1 MNLGKSTSQV
11 CFWLSNKAEE
21 VLVRVW
27 LAQDGERP
35 IVVVQLCL
43 PIMVVGVDLVMGSWM
58 NLVRRSLVVGT
69 RVAVVEEYHKD
80 YRKVSQERQQGCSV
94 GVPMDP
100 LSNHSIQ
107 LDEVWVALGEVVLL
121 NMEEKQE
128 IEQDAVR
135 G

>member
-1 MNLGKSTSQV
+1 
-11 CFWLSNKAEE
+11 
-21 VLVRVW
+21 
-27 LAQDGERP
+27 
-35 IVVVQLCL
+35 
-43 PIMVVGVDLVMGSWM
+43 MVVGVDLVMGSWM